1 MNFYFKF
8 DIVSKTM
15 LKSPKNTHAEETKTE
30 KHETKLIE
38 PVKEQVLKLKK
49 DKYIEFKRKLGNYET
64 EERKK

>member
-1 MNFYFKF
+1 
-8 DIVSKTM
+8 M